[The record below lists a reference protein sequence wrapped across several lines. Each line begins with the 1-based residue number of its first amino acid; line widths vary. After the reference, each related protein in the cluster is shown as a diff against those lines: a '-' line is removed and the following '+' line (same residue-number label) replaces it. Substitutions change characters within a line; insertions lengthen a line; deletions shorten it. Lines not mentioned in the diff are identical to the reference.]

1 MLKDD
6 ELDNIFRNMSFTFT
20 FIFLCHQFSH
30 WLPSSEETMEFD
42 PFIVRRAIS
51 FAGHEEIVESTA
63 KFHMQ
68 VALQQVFLSNTYIQQ
83 DCD

>member
-1 MLKDD
+1 
-6 ELDNIFRNMSFTFT
+6 
-20 FIFLCHQFSH
+20 
-30 WLPSSEETMEFD
+30 MEFD

-68 VALQQVFLSNTYIQQ
+68 VALQQVLLSNTYIQQ
-83 DCD
+83 DCDWKYK

>member
-1 MLKDD
+1 
-6 ELDNIFRNMSFTFT
+6 
-20 FIFLCHQFSH
+20 
-30 WLPSSEETMEFD
+30 MEFD

-68 VALQQVFLSNTYIQQ
+68 VALQQVFLSNTFIQQ
-83 DCD
+83 DCDWKYK